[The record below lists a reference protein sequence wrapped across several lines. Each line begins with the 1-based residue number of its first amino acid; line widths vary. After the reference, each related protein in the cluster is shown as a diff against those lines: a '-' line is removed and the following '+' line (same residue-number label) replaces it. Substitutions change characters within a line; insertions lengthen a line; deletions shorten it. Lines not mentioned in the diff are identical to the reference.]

1 MDKKKGLLILSL
13 VLVVLIVGASV
24 LYARLGDTAKPD
36 QLQLDGGTTTAA
48 SGTTTTGGGTTTAPP
63 THAAPDFTAYTA
75 AGEAVKLSDYV
86 GRPIVL
92 NFWASWC
99 GPCQSEMPDFDEK
112 YKALGDKVQ
121 FLMVNMTDGSRET
134 LDKAKTFVEDEG
146 FSFPVFYDV
155 NYVAAITYG
164 VSSLPT
170 TYFIASD
177 GTLVAYGMGAIDG
190 ETLQRGIDMIYTDE

>member
-1 MDKKKGLLILSL
+1 MKKNIGWVIAALLLIG
-13 VLVVLIVGASV
+13 LIAGASV
-24 LYARLGDTAKPD
+24 LYNRLGDTYQMDSLA
-36 QLQLDGGTTTAA
+36 TE
-48 SGTTTTGGGTTTAPP
+48 APP
-63 THAAPDFTAYTA
+63 VEAEGTVPEQTEAEESMTAPDFTVVDAE
-75 AGEAVKLSDYV
+75 GNEVKLSDFF
-86 GRPIVL
+86 GKPIVL

-99 GPCQSEMPDFDEK
+99 GPCRSEMPDFDDK
-112 YKALGDKVQ
+112 YQELGDDVQ